1 MKGNTASILFLIF
14 FLSFSAVSFSQKGKI
29 DSLKIELEK
38 HKERDSIRVT
48 ILNNLA
54 DTHYRKDFDKAINY
68 LNESEAIAKSIGY
81 KKGEARTLHIKG
93 IAYALNTKYTFG
105 DQYLKDALKLY
116 EQMNDKSGTSLV
128 FNSLGVFYYKK
139 RDFKKAINYYSQYS
153 RISEEIGNSTRVII
167 GLLFVAMSTVAQRA
181 VGVRIGYVDME
192 YILENVEEY
201 RDATEQLNTKAS
213 KWKQEIEL
221 KLGKVE
227 QMKKDLAAERVLLT
241 DELIAEREEEIQILQ
256 TEVLDYQQ
264 DRFGPQGDLVLQK
277 RLLVQP
283 IQDQVFVEVQKI
295 GKNKRYDFIFDKSAD
310 VVMLYS
316 EKRHDISDLVLRE
329 IARTRKVSKSNKAEK
344 EKNRLKEFQAEEAE
358 ADKEISDALKERQ
371 AKAQTTKEERAKA
384 AEAKRA
390 EQLKL
395 REERKKAYEERRKKL
410 LEEREAKR
418 KAK

>member
-1 MKGNTASILFLIF
+1 MKTKTF
-14 FLSFSAVSFSQKGKI
+14 FF
-29 DSLKIELEK
+29 
-38 HKERDSIRVT
+38 
-48 ILNNLA
+48 
-54 DTHYRKDFDKAINY
+54 
-68 LNESEAIAKSIGY
+68 
-81 KKGEARTLHIKG
+81 
-93 IAYALNTKYTFG
+93 
-105 DQYLKDALKLY
+105 
-116 EQMNDKSGTSLV
+116 
-128 FNSLGVFYYKK
+128 
-139 RDFKKAINYYSQYS
+139 
-153 RISEEIGNSTRVII
+153 I
-167 GLLFVAMSTVAQRA
+167 GLLVITSSALGQRA

-201 RDATEQLNTKAS
+201 RDATEQLNAKAG

-221 KLGKVE
+221 KLSKVE
-227 QMKKDLAAERVLLT
+227 QMKKDLAAEKVLLT
-241 DELIAEREEEIQILQ
+241 DELIAEREEEIQILE

-264 DRFGPQGDLVLQK
+264 DRFGPQGDLILQK

-329 IARTRKVSKSNKAEK
+329 IARTRKVSKSNKAKK
-344 EKNRLKEFQAEEAE
+344 EKDRLKEFQAEEAE
-358 ADKEISDALKERQ
+358 ADKEISEALKERQ
-371 AKAQTTKEERAKA
+371 QKAQTDKESRAKA
-384 AEAKRA
+384 AEARRA

-418 KAK
+418 KAKQEERVKEQEKDSTSQG